1 MQPEQLLAMIEQ
13 HPKVVVYAYAPMC
26 GTCQLASKMLDVVEK
41 VGTAYEW
48 ARINL
53 NYYEGFA
60 ETYSIESVPCLLIF
74 HKGQLMEKVYA
85 FQSVPHIYEKLN
97 QY

>member
-1 MQPEQLLAMIEQ
+1 MQSEQLQTIVEQ
-13 HPKVVVYAYAPMC
+13 QEKVAVYAYAPMC

-41 VGTAYEW
+41 VGTPYEW
-48 ARINL
+48 VRINL
-53 NYYEGFA
+53 NYYEDFA

-74 HKGQLMEKVYA
+74 KEGQLMEKIYA